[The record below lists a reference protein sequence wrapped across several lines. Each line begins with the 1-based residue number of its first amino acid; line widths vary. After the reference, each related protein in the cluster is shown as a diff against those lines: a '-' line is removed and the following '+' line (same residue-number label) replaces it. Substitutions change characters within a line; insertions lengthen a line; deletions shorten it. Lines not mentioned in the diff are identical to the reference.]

1 MPRRSAQVLEEET
14 MPPSTGRRVLGFVL
28 GLINPLH
35 DPSLLVAIIITFIE
49 ELGTLDPIW
58 RIGLMLLLN
67 WVAVKAAVWVV
78 VNFAFAAAFLA
89 RKAWWALRNPKL
101 AWRVLDALGTED
113 IIVGPIR
120 ELLGQEAGMALS
132 ENGVLG
138 ALPALGGLTG
148 GMQMLP
154 QGPMYEDQPP
164 SYDSQYRDD
173 QAMEEL
179 NQLRETLA
187 TYARM
192 VADWS
197 TSTDEKWRTVSDSQ
211 LGWKPLRGRWSSW
224 DEIYADT
231 FATHTSDPVAQRAA
245 QAAAE
250 ATSRRFE
257 NARDKGSAASAVAC
271 FLRDLET
278 LRQGLSML
286 DLPEELQ
293 INNPANSGVL
303 PIPGNRGNTAAR
315 IPLIRRPA
323 QMYVDAE

>member
-1 MPRRSAQVLEEET
+1 MARRSARISAET
-14 MPPSTGRRVLGFVL
+14 APKSKGRKVVSFLL

-35 DPSLLVAIIITFIE
+35 DPSLTVAIILTVII
-49 ELGTLDPIW
+49 ELGSQDSMAGIAFRFVLD
-58 RIGLMLLLN
+58 
-67 WVAVKAAVWVV
+67 WVAVKAIVWLV
-78 VNFAFAAAFLA
+78 VNFAFATVFLA
-89 RKAWWALRNPKL
+89 RKVIWALKNPKL

-120 ELLGQEAGMALS
+120 ELLGQEGGMALN

-154 QGPMYEDQPP
+154 QGPMYEDRPP

-197 TSTDEKWRTVSDSQ
+197 ASTDEKWRTVSDSQ